1 MLKLYHVYQ
10 FRGIFLREEEIAVYT
25 AYFKNLLQYLPQEEQ
40 QQLQKAN
47 GATDAQIESLLE
59 IFPQSPQ
66 SFIELLQ
73 DVNGTYHCK
82 HGEETISVLVLGSD
96 LGDYPYYLKAVE
108 QILADAQHQR
118 ETIFERYQDFLE
130 YVDIDK
136 RVNMH
141 VPLNERLCFADCM
154 NNGGTSSL
162 YLDFSPAEG
171 GKMGQVVR
179 YVHDPDSFEVIASS
193 FDEYLQQLVEG
204 EYEFTALY
212 EEEF

>member
-1 MLKLYHVYQ
+1 MYTNFGEY
-10 FRGIFLREEEIAVYT
+10 FLREEEIAVHT

-82 HGEETISVLVLGSD
+82 HGQETISVLVLGSD

>member
-1 MLKLYHVYQ
+1 M
-10 FRGIFLREEEIAVYT
+10 AVHT
-25 AYFKNLLQYLPQEEQ
+25 AYFKKLLQYLPQEEQ
-40 QQLQKAN
+40 QQLQKAH
-47 GATDAQIESLLE
+47 GATDAQIESLLD
-59 IFPQSPQ
+59 IFPNSPQ
-66 SFIELLQ
+66 SLIELLK

-82 HGEETISVLVLGSD
+82 HGQETISVLVLGSD
-96 LGDYPYYLKAVE
+96 LGEYPYYLKSVE
-108 QILADAQHQR
+108 QILADVQNQR

-136 RVNMH
+136 KINIH

-162 YLDFSPAEG
+162 YLDFSPTEEG
-171 GKMGQVVR
+171 QMGQVIR

-204 EYEFTALY
+204 DYEFTALY

>member
-1 MLKLYHVYQ
+1 M
-10 FRGIFLREEEIAVYT
+10 REEEIAVYT

>member
-1 MLKLYHVYQ
+1 MH
-10 FRGIFLREEEIAVYT
+10 T

-171 GKMGQVVR
+171 GKWDKWFDMSMIR
-179 YVHDPDSFEVIASS
+179 IALRSSPLHLMNIYNSLLRGNMSLQHFTRRS
-193 FDEYLQQLVEG
+193 FDGSDIEVL
-204 EYEFTALY
+204 
-212 EEEF
+212 

>member
-1 MLKLYHVYQ
+1 MH
-10 FRGIFLREEEIAVYT
+10 T

-82 HGEETISVLVLGSD
+82 HGQETISVLVLGSD

-179 YVHDPDSFEVIASS
+179 YVHDPDSYEVIASS

>member
-1 MLKLYHVYQ
+1 MH
-10 FRGIFLREEEIAVYT
+10 T

-82 HGEETISVLVLGSD
+82 HGQETISVLVLGSD

-171 GKMGQVVR
+171 GKVGQVVR

>member
-1 MLKLYHVYQ
+1 MH
-10 FRGIFLREEEIAVYT
+10 T

-40 QQLQKAN
+40 QQLQKVN

-171 GKMGQVVR
+171 GRMGQVVR

-204 EYEFTALY
+204 DYEFTALY

>member
-1 MLKLYHVYQ
+1 MSTNFGEY
-10 FRGIFLREEEIAVYT
+10 FLREEEIAVHT

-82 HGEETISVLVLGSD
+82 HGQETISVLVLGSD

-118 ETIFERYQDFLE
+118 ETIFERYQDFL
-130 YVDIDK
+130 VCGH
-136 RVNMH
+136 R
-141 VPLNERLCFADCM
+141 
-154 NNGGTSSL
+154 
-162 YLDFSPAEG
+162 
-171 GKMGQVVR
+171 
-179 YVHDPDSFEVIASS
+179 
-193 FDEYLQQLVEG
+193 
-204 EYEFTALY
+204 
-212 EEEF
+212 

>member
-1 MLKLYHVYQ
+1 MH
-10 FRGIFLREEEIAVYT
+10 T

-47 GATDAQIESLLE
+47 GATDAQIESLLG

-82 HGEETISVLVLGSD
+82 HGQETISVLVLGSD

-108 QILADAQHQR
+108 QILADAQNQR

-136 RVNMH
+136 RINMH

-204 EYEFTALY
+204 DYEFTALY

>member
-1 MLKLYHVYQ
+1 MSTNFGEY
-10 FRGIFLREEEIAVYT
+10 FFREEEIAVHT

-82 HGEETISVLVLGSD
+82 HGQETISVLVLGSD

>member
-1 MLKLYHVYQ
+1 M
-10 FRGIFLREEEIAVYT
+10 AVHT

-82 HGEETISVLVLGSD
+82 HGQETISVLVLGSD

-171 GKMGQVVR
+171 GKVGQVVR

>member
-1 MLKLYHVYQ
+1 MSTNFGEY
-10 FRGIFLREEEIAVYT
+10 FSREEGIAVHT
-25 AYFKNLLQYLPQEEQ
+25 AYFKNLLHYLPQEEQ

-82 HGEETISVLVLGSD
+82 HGQENISVLVLGSD

-108 QILADAQHQR
+108 QILADAQNQR

-136 RVNMH
+136 RINMH

-204 EYEFTALY
+204 DYEFTALY

>member
-1 MLKLYHVYQ
+1 MSTNFGEY
-10 FRGIFLREEEIAVYT
+10 FLREEEIAVHT

-82 HGEETISVLVLGSD
+82 HGQETISVLVLGSD

-130 YVDIDK
+130 YVDVDK

>member
-1 MLKLYHVYQ
+1 MSTNFGEY
-10 FRGIFLREEEIAVYT
+10 FLREEEIAVHT

-82 HGEETISVLVLGSD
+82 HGQETISVLVLGSD

-130 YVDIDK
+130 YVDIDN

>member
-1 MLKLYHVYQ
+1 MSTNLVEY
-10 FRGIFLREEEIAVYT
+10 FLREEGIAVHT

-82 HGEETISVLVLGSD
+82 HGQENISVLVLGSD

-108 QILADAQHQR
+108 QILADAQNQR

-136 RVNMH
+136 RINMH

>member
-1 MLKLYHVYQ
+1 MTMH
-10 FRGIFLREEEIAVYT
+10 T
-25 AYFKNLLQYLPQEEQ
+25 TYFKNLLQYLPLEEQ
-40 QQLQKAN
+40 QQLQRAN
-47 GATDAQIESLLE
+47 GATDAQIKSLLE
-59 IFPQSPQ
+59 IFPQCPQ
-66 SFIELLQ
+66 SLIELLQ

-82 HGEETISVLVLGSD
+82 HGQETISVLVLGSD
-96 LGDYPYYLKAVE
+96 LGEYPYYLKSVE
-108 QILADAQHQR
+108 QILADVQNQR

-136 RVNMH
+136 KISMH

-154 NNGGTSSL
+154 NNGGTSSI
-162 YLDFSPAEG
+162 YIDFSPAEG

-204 EYEFTALY
+204 DYEFTALY

>member
-1 MLKLYHVYQ
+1 MSTNFGEY
-10 FRGIFLREEEIAVYT
+10 FLREEEIAVHT

-82 HGEETISVLVLGSD
+82 HGQETISVLVLGSD

-179 YVHDPDSFEVIASS
+179 YVHDPDSYEVIASS

>member
-1 MLKLYHVYQ
+1 MSTNFGEY
-10 FRGIFLREEEIAVYT
+10 FLREEEIAVYT

>member
-1 MLKLYHVYQ
+1 MH
-10 FRGIFLREEEIAVYT
+10 T

-82 HGEETISVLVLGSD
+82 HGQETISVLVLGSD

-204 EYEFTALY
+204 EYEFTAHY

>member
-1 MLKLYHVYQ
+1 MSTNFGEY
-10 FRGIFLREEEIAVYT
+10 FLREEGIAVHT

-47 GATDAQIESLLE
+47 GATDAQIESLLG

-82 HGEETISVLVLGSD
+82 HGQETISVLVLGSD

-108 QILADAQHQR
+108 QILADAQNQR

-136 RVNMH
+136 RINMH

-204 EYEFTALY
+204 DYEFTALY

>member
-1 MLKLYHVYQ
+1 MH
-10 FRGIFLREEEIAVYT
+10 T

-82 HGEETISVLVLGSD
+82 HGQETISVLVLGSD

-204 EYEFTALY
+204 EYEFTVLY

>member
-1 MLKLYHVYQ
+1 MSTNFGEY
-10 FRGIFLREEEIAVYT
+10 FLREEEIAVHT

-82 HGEETISVLVLGSD
+82 HGQETISVLVLGSD

>member
-1 MLKLYHVYQ
+1 MH
-10 FRGIFLREEEIAVYT
+10 T

-82 HGEETISVLVLGSD
+82 HGQETISVLVLGSD

-193 FDEYLQQLVEG
+193 FDEYIQQLVEG

>member
-1 MLKLYHVYQ
+1 MSTNFGEY
-10 FRGIFLREEEIAVYT
+10 FLREEEIAVHT

-82 HGEETISVLVLGSD
+82 HGQETISVLVLGSD

-193 FDEYLQQLVEG
+193 FDEYIQQLVEG

>member
-1 MLKLYHVYQ
+1 M
-10 FRGIFLREEEIAVYT
+10 AVHT

-40 QQLQKAN
+40 QQLQKAH

-59 IFPQSPQ
+59 IFPNSPQ
-66 SFIELLQ
+66 SLIELLK
-73 DVNGTYHCK
+73 DVNGTYHCQ
-82 HGEETISVLVLGSD
+82 HGQETISVLVLGSD
-96 LGDYPYYLKAVE
+96 LGDYPYYLKSVE
-108 QILADAQHQR
+108 QILADVQNQR

-136 RVNMH
+136 KINMH

-162 YLDFSPAEG
+162 YIDFSPNEG
-171 GKMGQVVR
+171 GQVGQVVR
-179 YVHDPDSFEVIASS
+179 YVHDPDGFEVIATS
-193 FDEYLQQLVEG
+193 FDEYLQQLVDG
-204 EYEFTALY
+204 DYEFTILY

>member
-1 MLKLYHVYQ
+1 MH
-10 FRGIFLREEEIAVYT
+10 T

-82 HGEETISVLVLGSD
+82 HGQETISVLVLGSD

>member
-1 MLKLYHVYQ
+1 MSTNFGEY
-10 FRGIFLREEEIAVYT
+10 FLREEEIAVHT

-66 SFIELLQ
+66 TFIELLQ

-82 HGEETISVLVLGSD
+82 HGQETISVLVLGSD

>member
-1 MLKLYHVYQ
+1 MH
-10 FRGIFLREEEIAVYT
+10 T

-82 HGEETISVLVLGSD
+82 HGQENISVLVLGSD

-108 QILADAQHQR
+108 QILADAQNQR

-136 RVNMH
+136 RINMH